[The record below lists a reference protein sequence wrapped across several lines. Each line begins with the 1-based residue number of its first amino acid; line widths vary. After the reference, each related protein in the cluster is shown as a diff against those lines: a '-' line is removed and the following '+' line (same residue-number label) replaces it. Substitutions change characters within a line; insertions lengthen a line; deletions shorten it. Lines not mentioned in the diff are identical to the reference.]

1 MKDIAETKEE
11 KYTQLK
17 KKLEKQGFLAKR
29 LIRVMRYKYKCYF
42 GTELPNGDA
51 FVNECRRTISRV
63 NDLQARNDWWYK
75 ESENFT
81 DTDRRT
87 VSRLESQLKELT
99 EDRANLQRRI
109 HQRFD
114 DWEKGAFIN
123 GDEIRID
130 NIIRRLIAK
139 DDEEDLPLPDD
150 HDTAKQVLEQAVR
163 CMGALLSLGHIER
176 KKIVQCKFEK
186 LLVQFHRKFF
196 YSTEKEVA
204 VQLIE
209 GINEVK

>member
-42 GTELPNGDA
+42 GTELSNGDV
-51 FVNECRRTISRV
+51 FVNECRRIISRI

-81 DTDRRT
+81 ETDRRT
-87 VSRLESQLKELT
+87 VSHLESQLKELM
-99 EDRANLQRRI
+99 EDRVNLQRRI

-114 DWEKGAFIN
+114 EWEKGAFIN

-139 DDEEDLPLPDD
+139 DDEEDLPLP
-150 HDTAKQVLEQAVR
+150 
-163 CMGALLSLGHIER
+163 
-176 KKIVQCKFEK
+176 
-186 LLVQFHRKFF
+186 
-196 YSTEKEVA
+196 
-204 VQLIE
+204 
-209 GINEVK
+209 

>member
-1 MKDIAETKEE
+1 MELMETKEE

-42 GTELPNGDA
+42 GTELPDGDGL
-51 FVNECRRTISRV
+51 VSECRRTISRV
-63 NDLQARNDWWYK
+63 NDLLARNDWWYK
-75 ESENFT
+75 ESERFT
-81 DTDRRT
+81 ETDRRT
-87 VSRLESQLKELT
+87 VFNLENQLKELM

-163 CMGALLSLGHIER
+163 CMGALLSLGRIER

-186 LLVQFHRKFF
+186 LLVHFHRKFF

-209 GINEVK
+209 GINDVE

>member
-42 GTELPNGDA
+42 GTELSNGDV
-51 FVNECRRTISRV
+51 FVNECRRTISRI

-87 VSRLESQLKELT
+87 VSHLEKQLKELM
-99 EDRANLQRRI
+99 EDRADLQRRI

-114 DWEKGAFIN
+114 EWEKGAFIN

-176 KKIVQCKFEK
+176 KRSFKVNSKSFLFSSTASSFIALKKK
-186 LLVQFHRKFF
+186 LR
-196 YSTEKEVA
+196 Y
-204 VQLIE
+204 
-209 GINEVK
+209 N